1 MRDDETV
8 IRRRTDRYR
17 VRRLTA
23 HEDDEG
29 RPAGLLVE
37 EPASAQR
44 RLVVVQFV
52 DFRTGPRE
60 ETAGVVK
67 FSAAGESLDATGSI
81 RLATPA
87 DFRERGY
94 EPGIADDLD
103 AAARA
108 DAAPYLAA
116 TLSRSGSHVAAADIR
131 ATATLASPNEPWIY
145 CTSMQRDRRWD
156 AGTAKES
163 FAASK
168 GRDAVTTAIGDP
180 GAFATRLGIEFALG
194 IEVGTHVRD
203 GGLEQFR
210 IEQVRRAL
218 GLAAMPSA
226 EAMVRVYH
234 GPVHYEDRR
243 LVIRRDGDMG
253 ALDAVQAWFTKRTAF
268 SAQREYRFAV
278 SVAGAPLW
286 RAVYLRASG
295 ELLGLTRRVDG
306 GDRREGAA
314 AG

>member
-1 MRDDETV
+1 M
-8 IRRRTDRYR
+8 
-17 VRRLTA
+17 
-23 HEDDEG
+23 
-29 RPAGLLVE
+29 
-37 EPASAQR
+37 
-44 RLVVVQFV
+44 
-52 DFRTGPRE
+52 
-60 ETAGVVK
+60 
-67 FSAAGESLDATGSI
+67 
-81 RLATPA
+81 
-87 DFRERGY
+87 
-94 EPGIADDLD
+94 
-103 AAARA
+103 
-108 DAAPYLAA
+108 APHLAA

-131 ATATLASPNEPWIY
+131 ATATLASPDEPWIY

-156 AGTAKES
+156 AGSAKDS

-168 GRDAVTTAIGDP
+168 GRDVVTTAIGDP

-203 GGLEQFR
+203 GYGLEQLD
-210 IEQVRRAL
+210 IELVRRAL

-243 LVIRRDGDMG
+243 LVIRRDGDMA
-253 ALDAVQAWFTKRTAF
+253 ALDAVRAWFTKRTTF

-278 SVAGAPLW
+278 RVAGAPLW